1 MEMVAPSRTLKSKE
15 ETSEGM
21 GKVGCHESRPSV
33 FKTSGKS
40 EDVWGLVWFLRQL
53 AAGEAGRVNRTRP
66 RRGGPM
72 AVGSPDMLR
81 TALLRVL
88 ERGLV

>member
-1 MEMVAPSRTLKSKE
+1 MDGQGGVSRVKAKCVQNLRE
-15 ETSEGM
+15 VRGR
-21 GKVGCHESRPSV
+21 VGSCV
-33 FKTSGKS
+33 VYTT
-40 EDVWGLVWFLRQL
+40 V

-72 AVGSPDMLR
+72 AMGSPDMLR